1 AEAVRRPVSPRSP
14 WGRRR
19 VRPPSSRPAATPP
32 GAPALSVTTGRFEYR
47 PVCPRHRAPTGR
59 TDDCRSDSRGSCRA
73 ARPQGPRAPRCVPEG
88 TRGGPDLH
96 RGPRSRPGH
105 PAGRGR
111 RRPDEDRALRHRGRG
126 SRGRRPGRARQSHRD
141 ARRAHRPGLSEA
153 RRGAGGRGVRPQAG
167 RADHRALRRRDRH
180 HHPEP
185 RMTRPSTTGHTDPT
199 VQPVPAS
206 VVERVDAAD
215 TTLQNPRPAV
225 VSLGANLG
233 NRLETLQGAVDALE
247 DTPGIRVK
255 AVSPVY
261 ETEPWGVEPGSQP
274 SYFNAVAVLKTTLP
288 PSSLLERAQ
297 AVEEAF
303 HRVRDERWGPRTL
316 DVDIVSYAEVRS

>member
-1 AEAVRRPVSPRSP
+1 
-14 WGRRR
+14 
-19 VRPPSSRPAATPP
+19 
-32 GAPALSVTTGRFEYR
+32 
-47 PVCPRHRAPTGR
+47 
-59 TDDCRSDSRGSCRA
+59 
-73 ARPQGPRAPRCVPEG
+73 
-88 TRGGPDLH
+88 
-96 RGPRSRPGH
+96 
-105 PAGRGR
+105 
-111 RRPDEDRALRHRGRG
+111 
-126 SRGRRPGRARQSHRD
+126 
-141 ARRAHRPGLSEA
+141 
-153 RRGAGGRGVRPQAG
+153 
-167 RADHRALRRRDRH
+167 
-180 HHPEP
+180 
-185 RMTRPSTTGHTDPT
+185 MTRPSPTGHTDPT

-215 TTLQNPRPAV
+215 ATLQNPKPAV

-247 DTPGIRVK
+247 DTPGVRVK

-274 SYFNAVAVLKTTLP
+274 SYFNAIVVLKTTLP

-316 DVDIVSYAEVRS
+316 DVDIVAYADLHSDDPQLTLPHPRAHERAFVLAPWNDVDPEAQLPGHGPVADLLHTVTREGVTPRADLELRLPE